1 MPAVLE
7 GIRVVDVGR
16 YLAGPFCAALL
27 GDLGADVI
35 RVERIGG
42 GEDRLIGPVGED
54 GSGALFLQ
62 ANRNKRGIALDLGT
76 PAGKEALHRL
86 TATADVVVANL
97 PDRALRSLGLDYPS
111 LQARRADVV
120 LTTVSAFGNGGP
132 FSDRVGF
139 DGVGQAMSGNAY
151 LAGTDGTPSK
161 AYAPWVDYLTAS
173 LTAFATVSALL
184 WRERT
189 GEGQHVQ
196 GSLLASALTA
206 MSGPLV
212 EQAVI
217 QADRAPIG
225 NGSHLGAPYDI
236 CATVDGWVI
245 VQVIGRPLFERWVG
259 LMGEAAWLDDE
270 RFTTDEARAANREVL
285 NERLGAWCKER
296 TTDEALAEL
305 ASANVPAGPVLTPWQ
320 VLDHDH
326 VRAMGWFQP
335 TPYPGLPVPA
345 PLGPTPFKYSAKP
358 GEIRRR
364 PPTVGEHNDEILGE
378 LGYTPDEIA
387 ALARPRPDI

>member
-35 RVERIGG
+35 RVERLGG
-42 GEDRLIGPVGED
+42 GEDRFIGPVGDD

-62 ANRNKRGIALDLGT
+62 ANRNKRGVALDLGT
-76 PAGKEALHRL
+76 PAGREALHRL
-86 TATADVVVANL
+86 TASADVVVANL
-97 PDRALRSLGLDYPS
+97 PDRALVSLGLDYPS
-111 LQARRADVV
+111 LRARRADVV

-132 FSDRVGF
+132 YSDRVGF

-151 LAGTDGTPSK
+151 LAGTGGSPSK

-173 LTAFATVSALL
+173 LAAFATVSALL
-184 WRERT
+184 WRSQT
-189 GEGQHVQ
+189 GAGQHVQ

-206 MSGPLV
+206 MSGPLI

-217 QADRAPIG
+217 HAGREPIG

-236 CATVDGWVI
+236 CATRDGWVI

-259 LMGEAAWLDDE
+259 LMGDPAWLHDPD
-270 RFTTDEARAANREVL
+270 FATDEARAANREPL
-285 NERLGAWCKER
+285 NQRLAEWCKER
-296 TTDEALAEL
+296 TTDQALAEL
-305 ASANVPAGPVLTPWQ
+305 ASANVPAGPVLTPQ
-320 VLDHDH
+320 QALDDDH
-326 VRAMGWFQP
+326 VRAIGWFHP

-345 PLGPTPFKYSAKP
+345 PLGPTPFALSATP

-364 PPTVGEHNDEILGE
+364 PPTVGEHNAEILGE
-378 LGYTPDEIA
+378 LGYSADDIA
-387 ALARPRPDI
+387 ALG